1 VSSRNSDK
9 LTISVVITTYNRRH
23 SLERCLEALANQS
36 FPPSEYEII
45 VVADGCTDDTE
56 DLLRSFRPACAFRW
70 ISQANLGQASAMNAG
85 VAAAN
90 GEIVLFLDDDIVC
103 SPGLVAAHRQ
113 SHAREWG
120 PRRAFCWRAGVNEGA
135 VVLGPVVLHPDAPPG
150 ALRDLIGAF
159 AAAEFRRLSS
169 QGPRPGDLMLC
180 ANSSI
185 ERQAALRF
193 SFDSSFKRLHDVD
206 AGLRLL
212 ADGYRPLFAPGAIA
226 YELYAKSVDA
236 FLRDSALLGKYEVML
251 SRRYPE
257 FRAWAGTGR
266 IHQGNP
272 IKRALRRQLAIH
284 ASASESALQAVFS
297 LANPLRVLPPMNW
310 LARRVLKARAGIA
323 HLKGAMEEAGSW
335 EKLEDEFSV
344 QRNESAASSAA
355 R

>member
-1 VSSRNSDK
+1 MSSRNSDK

-56 DLLRSFRPACAFRW
+56 DLLRSFRPACAF
-70 ISQANLGQASAMNAG
+70 
-85 VAAAN
+85 
-90 GEIVLFLDDDIVC
+90 
-103 SPGLVAAHRQ
+103 
-113 SHAREWG
+113 WG

-272 IKRALRRQLAIH
+272 LKRALRRQLAIH

-297 LANPLRVLPPMNW
+297 LANSLRVLPPMNW
-310 LARRVLKARAGIA
+310 LARRVLKGRAGIA

-335 EKLEDEFSV
+335 EKLKDEFSV

>member
-1 VSSRNSDK
+1 MSSRNSDK
-9 LTISVVITTYNRRH
+9 LTVSVVITTYNRRH

-56 DLLRSFRPACAFRW
+56 ELLRSFRPACAFRW
-70 ISQANLGQASAMNAG
+70 ISQANFGQASAMNAG
-85 VAAAN
+85 VAAAS

-113 SHAREWG
+113 SN
-120 PRRAFCWRAGVNEGA
+120 AGNERA

-150 ALRDLIGAF
+150 VLRDLIGAF

-169 QGPRPGDLMLC
+169 HGPRPSDLMLC

-193 SFDSSFKRLHDVD
+193 AFDSSFKRLHDVD

-212 ADGYRPLFAPGAIA
+212 ADGYRPLFAPDAIA

-236 FLRDSALLGKYEVML
+236 FLRDSALLGKYEVLL

-257 FRAWAGTGR
+257 FRAWAGAGR

-335 EKLEDEFSV
+335 KKLEEEFSV